1 MPITFYGRFQSFYPL
16 YNDHIKLPEDFG
28 NTQNDTTQ
36 NLELD
41 SKNST
46 ALEFAYIN
54 EVEGMR
60 IIGIMSCLRARKST
74 FLCGIGG
81 REHTT
86 TNPFVT
92 GISNYIFTGLQVTS
106 RRLCWW
112 SRTKAFLS
120 SEN

>member
-46 ALEFAYIN
+46 AWEFAN
-54 EVEGMR
+54 
-60 IIGIMSCLRARKST
+60 
-74 FLCGIGG
+74 
-81 REHTT
+81 
-86 TNPFVT
+86 
-92 GISNYIFTGLQVTS
+92 
-106 RRLCWW
+106 
-112 SRTKAFLS
+112 TKLS
-120 SEN
+120 EWE